1 LNLHSGVCFVKI
13 ELTKR
18 EVGGTMEERIFHRIA
33 HQYDSDAQIQL
44 TEKIAEEIRA
54 FMTPAHRLLDYGCGT
69 GLVGLQFADDVDQL
83 ILADAENEMLKIVQQ
98 KITSLD
104 LKNAETMQLNV
115 VEDSLPDIQVD
126 TIIMSL
132 VMLHVSDTQALLNQL
147 FKLLQPGGQILIAD
161 FNQNDKV
168 SHPLIHSGFTH
179 ETVKEKMEK
188 AGFNKPSIHTF
199 YQGEKLFM
207 NQDASLF
214 LAHAT
219 KP

>member
-1 LNLHSGVCFVKI
+1 
-13 ELTKR
+13 
-18 EVGGTMEERIFHRIA
+18 MEERIFHRIA
-33 HQYDSDAQIQL
+33 HRYDSESQIQL
-44 TEKIAEEIRA
+44 TEKIAKEMRTR
-54 FMTPAHRLLDYGCGT
+54 MTPAHRLLDYGCGT

-83 ILADAENEMLKIVQQ
+83 ILADAESEMLKIVQQ
-98 KITSLD
+98 KIVSLD

-132 VMLHVSDTQALLNQL
+132 VMLHVPDTQTLLNQL

-168 SHPLIHSGFTH
+168 SHPLIHSGFAH
-179 ETVKEKMEK
+179 ETVKEKMEEV
-188 AGFNKPSIHTF
+188 GFNTPSIHTF
-199 YQGEKLFM
+199 YQGENLFM

-214 LAHAT
+214 LARAT
-219 KP
+219 KA

>member
-1 LNLHSGVCFVKI
+1 MNLHSGVCFVKI
-13 ELTKR
+13 ELIDR

-33 HQYDSDAQIQL
+33 HRYDSESQIQF
-44 TEKIAEEIRA
+44 TEKIAKEMRTR
-54 FMTPAHRLLDYGCGT
+54 MTPAHRLLDYGCGT

-83 ILADAENEMLKIVQQ
+83 ILADAESEMLKIVQQ
-98 KITSLD
+98 KIVSLD

-132 VMLHVSDTQALLNQL
+132 VMLHVPDTQTLLNQL

-168 SHPLIHSGFTH
+168 SHPLIHSGFAH
-179 ETVKEKMEK
+179 ETVKEKMEEV
-188 AGFNKPSIHTF
+188 GFNTPSIHTF
-199 YQGEKLFM
+199 YQGENLFM

-214 LAHAT
+214 LARAT
-219 KP
+219 KA